1 MGILLFNL
9 LIILLI
15 LSIYVY
21 GTMVAPPPVIR
32 TDSQSYFFT
41 ESRVCYSLVCSVSVT
56 DGPPKGYLLFS
67 YKDGRQKVERFAD
80 YPPVLLRLRDIA
92 VDLQCEESPA
102 AESFLK
108 WLDQLEKV
116 DWL

>member
-9 LIILLI
+9 LIVLLI

-56 DGPPKGYLLFS
+56 DKTPKEYLLFS
-67 YKDGRQKVERFAD
+67 YIEGQQKVERFAG
-80 YPPVLLRLRDIA
+80 YSPVLFRLRDIA
-92 VDLQCEESPA
+92 VELQCEDSPA
-102 AESFLK
+102 TESFMK
-108 WLDQLEKV
+108 WLDQLEKGV
-116 DWL
+116 WL